1 MNDKIVRGI
10 GSILLGLAILVIIAG
25 ATSAYFDRPFPLNG
39 LLTGSMEKIKIKTIE
54 VSGTGTVSMTP
65 DEAIV
70 YMGVQTKSA
79 DAVTSQKDNA
89 AKMEKVVNAL
99 IDAGIAK
106 DNMETS
112 SYTMYPVKDNEK
124 GENITG
130 YLVSNL
136 LKVTIKDINKTGDVI
151 DKAVKAG
158 ANEINSISFTLSE
171 ESEQKVREQAL
182 KNAAKAARLDADRL
196 ASELD
201 VTIKAP
207 LQVSTSG
214 GIIATPD
221 SVQVKSLTTP
231 IMPGTVTVSAF
242 ISVIYQF
249 D

>member
-1 MNDKIVRGI
+1 
-10 GSILLGLAILVIIAG
+10 
-25 ATSAYFDRPFPLNG
+25 
-39 LLTGSMEKIKIKTIE
+39 
-54 VSGTGTVSMTP
+54 
-65 DEAIV
+65 
-70 YMGVQTKSA
+70 
-79 DAVTSQKDNA
+79 
-89 AKMEKVVNAL
+89 MEKVVNAL

-171 ESEQKVREQAL
+171 ESQQKMREQAL

-196 ASELD
+196 ASELG

-207 LQVSTSG
+207 IQVSTG
-214 GIIATPD
+214 GGFITTANSID
-221 SVQVKSLTTP
+221 VKSLTTP
-231 IMPGTVTVSAF
+231 IMPGGVTVSAF
-242 ISVIYQF
+242 VSVIYQF
-249 D
+249 E